1 MYSFPLFIVLFPV
14 VGTHPRCVLIEGN
27 GPIKEN
33 PHSRIFPSP
42 RIRTH
47 LGCVPTTGLDK
58 SETLVNKVKNDDKEI
73 TQPIEK
79 GVRPRPVRPL
89 LRRQTDI

>member
-1 MYSFPLFIVLFPV
+1 MFLL
-14 VGTHPRCVLIEGN
+14 LDN
-27 GPIKEN
+27 N
-33 PHSRIFPSP
+33 PMKKAKRDFLAM
-42 RIRTH
+42 IRT
-47 LGCVPTTGLDK
+47 LRLIASYCVTFAIPGLVIFALK
-58 SETLVNKVKNDDKEI
+58 LNKVKNDDKEI